1 MHRRD
6 SLVTKLTK
14 GDQDH
19 NLWTLPIGSFRTNVS
34 ISTMDFLFP
43 SGWRFSARLENA
55 VPWSPEGWVGHL
67 PTSMMPTH
75 YFVRSLHSLTEYELD
90 KVSGKGFAHQ
100 DMNYGRRFPVAF
112 TWVQATTDGG
122 RTQLLL
128 TGGKFTISG
137 VTSEHFI
144 LTYRSKDVCASS
156 HRERHWNFRSID
168 LHRFQAKVEPCNGT
182 LALTAFAGVRR
193 LELMISARPE
203 SFSENIFVPTTSG
216 FSQDPGSSESHSALA
231 VVRLYDRRSQ
241 RPEEYAIFRHAA
253 LEPGIFG
260 LWKKEFGG
268 EYNCRARTT
277 STATATIS
285 APAFVGPQKL
295 HTHQPRV
302 HPMREANLIS
312 RQSHSLTFAAAA
324 AAAIAGF
331 FAALRTKKQRSLQ
344 QGIADFYDASTGVW
358 VEIWGDHLHHGYYED
373 NSWRSLEQH
382 QEAQVRMIEEVLSWA
397 EVEAPKSVLDVGC
410 GVGGS
415 SRFLQKKY
423 GAKVTGI
430 TLSPKQREQAANL
443 SMRTGQDGLCSFEV
457 ADALQM
463 PFADNSFDLIWSLE
477 SGEHMPQ
484 KPKFMSE
491 MHRVCKPGGR
501 IILVTWVHRDLQ
513 NGESLRPKE
522 QRLLDRISK
531 AYHLPEWC
539 SIADYRK
546 IAAEDLGMT
555 GLKTTDWTQYIAPFW
570 SAVIQSALQPRG
582 WWALLRGGAETFR
595 GALVMPLMNRGYRTG
610 TIRFGLLTGCKAV
623 PGSSSGS
630 TSASTARA
638 ALPETFA
645 SKLVRRLRFVPR
657 AACGQVVSSTSTT
670 SSLENFLKLP
680 KTIWDFTRPHTLI
693 GTFLSITTVHLFAV
707 APVIGHAL
715 NWHFAKLTLQAL
727 APAMLVNV
735 YITGL
740 NQIFDVEIDRQNKPY
755 LPIPSGRL
763 SLTSAWIV
771 VLSSLFLAE
780 AMTFCFQP
788 PGLPYLQLA
797 LLSSAL
803 LGSAYS
809 APPLRLKRFPFLAAF
824 SIIVVRGIVVNMGF
838 YAFIVD
844 ALGIAGEVPAGRSVL
859 AATFFAVFGLVIA
872 LMKDVPDVLGDRANH
887 IRSLSV
893 RIGPSK
899 ALQIASAVLKVLL
912 IVTGCA
918 FAVGAGTAESSLRA
932 LRGALAFAALLFLK
946 LLRHE
951 EKKVDAENPKQVF
964 DFYMFVWKIFY
975 VSYILL
981 PLAM

>member
-1 MHRRD
+1 
-6 SLVTKLTK
+6 
-14 GDQDH
+14 
-19 NLWTLPIGSFRTNVS
+19 
-34 ISTMDFLFP
+34 
-43 SGWRFSARLENA
+43 
-55 VPWSPEGWVGHL
+55 
-67 PTSMMPTH
+67 
-75 YFVRSLHSLTEYELD
+75 
-90 KVSGKGFAHQ
+90 
-100 DMNYGRRFPVAF
+100 
-112 TWVQATTDGG
+112 
-122 RTQLLL
+122 
-128 TGGKFTISG
+128 
-137 VTSEHFI
+137 
-144 LTYRSKDVCASS
+144 
-156 HRERHWNFRSID
+156 
-168 LHRFQAKVEPCNGT
+168 
-182 LALTAFAGVRR
+182 
-193 LELMISARPE
+193 MISARPE

-241 RPEEYAIFRHAA
+241 RPVEYAIFRHAA
-253 LEPGIFG
+253 L
-260 LWKKEFGG
+260 EFGG
-268 EYNCRARTT
+268 EYNCRARTA
-277 STATATIS
+277 STATTAI
-285 APAFVGPQKL
+285 APAFVVPQKL
-295 HTHQPRV
+295 HTQQPRV
-302 HPMREANLIS
+302 RPMREARVSNLT

-382 QEAQVRMIEEVLSWA
+382 QEAQVRMIEEILSWA
-397 EVEAPKSVLDVGC
+397 EVEAVEAPKSVLDVGC

-423 GAKVTGI
+423 AAKVTGI

-443 SMRTGQDGLCSFEV
+443 SMRTGQDGLCNFEV

-484 KPKFMSE
+484 KSKFMSE

-623 PGSSSGS
+623 PGSTSGS
-630 TSASTARA
+630 TSSASSASTAQA
-638 ALPETFA
+638 ALPTLA
-645 SKLVRRLRFVPR
+645 SKFVRRKLRFVPR

-680 KTIWDFTRPHTLI
+680 KTIWDFTRPHTLV

-707 APVIGHAL
+707 APVIGQTPNL
-715 NWHFAKLTLQAL
+715 HFAHFARLTLQAL

-740 NQIFDVEIDRQNKPY
+740 NQIFDVEIDQQNKPY

-780 AMTFCFQP
+780 AMTLCCQP

-797 LLSSAL
+797 LLSSAI

-844 ALGIAGEVPAGRSVL
+844 AMGIAGEVPAGRSVL

-893 RIGPSK
+893 RIGPAK
-899 ALQIASAVLKVLL
+899 ALRIASAVLKVLL
-912 IVTGCA
+912 IATGFA
-918 FAVGAGTAESSLRA
+918 FAVGAGRAAGLLRA
-932 LRGALAFAALLFLK
+932 TLRGALAFAALLFLK